1 MTQKPERQF
10 RFWQELKRRGV
21 PRVLAMYAATAFIAI
36 EASDII
42 FPRLGFPDWTV
53 TLMIVLLIVGFPLAF
68 VLSWVFDITPQ
79 GVVKTEPASAEKV
92 PAENREAHRRKLRL
106 SDAVITLLLIIVAV
120 LVYPRI
126 FNGGKHDLPRNPQGK
141 IAIAVMPFKNMTGDT
156 LYNLWQ
162 GGFQNLLIT
171 ALSNSGELSV
181 RQYET
186 MKGMFDESAGIN
198 YASLTPSM
206 SGELAQ
212 KLDASTVV
220 AGNMYKSGR
229 RIRITANIMNAG
241 NEEIYQS
248 YELEGNREDDFF
260 NLSDSLSM
268 LIKNFLEI
276 RNLQQKNVFD
286 LGKVFTRSTDAY
298 RLFLQ
303 AYNCH
308 SRLDYPC
315 AIDLY
320 NKAIQADTNFVSA
333 MVKLAYCYGDIQ
345 QAALS
350 KHWAYKAFD
359 RMDRLPPDMQLTVRI
374 VKASLDKNPNE
385 QVRYLKQ
392 FLQVHPYSM
401 TMWYSLGWVSFNL
414 EHWQESIEAFEQT
427 LELSKNL
434 AQGSWAWTYLLLGRA
449 YHFTDAH
456 KKEEKIYEEGL
467 ERWPVQKSLFL
478 YWQAV
483 CAVSRDD
490 AIKTGFYL
498 DKFQKMTEKKRWLE
512 ANRML
517 WKAGV
522 YDWAASYDSAESY
535 FREALEL
542 KPEESQAQFEL
553 ARFLIRRDINPD
565 EGMEMMAALL
575 EAYPNHPS
583 YLFTYGQGLFK
594 KGNYLE
600 ANKVLKNSWERSA
613 FYDHEIYI
621 LLMETEKLLSSR

>member
-1 MTQKPERQF
+1 MSKSKPG
-10 RFWQELKRRGV
+10 FWKELKRRGV
-21 PRVLAMYAATAFIAI
+21 PRVLAMYAATAFII
-36 EASDII
+36 MEAVDIML
-42 FPRLGFPDWTV
+42 PRLGLPDWTV
-53 TLMIVLLIVGFPLAF
+53 TFVIILLVIGLPVAF

-79 GVVKTEPASAEKV
+79 GVVKTEPVSAEMDS
-92 PAENREAHRRKLRL
+92 AENEEVRRRRLRL
-106 SDAVITLLLIIVAV
+106 SDVVITLLLIIVAV

-126 FNGGKHDLPRNPQGK
+126 FNGGKRSLPRDPQGK

-156 LYNLWQ
+156 LFNLWQ
-162 GGFQNLLIT
+162 GGLQNLLIT
-171 ALSNSGELSV
+171 ALSNSEELSV

-186 MKGMFDESAGIN
+186 IKGMFDESVGIN
-198 YASLTPSM
+198 YASLTPSRA
-206 SGELAQ
+206 GELAQ
-212 KLDASTVV
+212 KLDASTVI
-220 AGNMYKSGR
+220 AGNMHKSGS

-260 NLSDSLSM
+260 NLSDSLST
-268 LIKNFLEI
+268 LIRNFLEI
-276 RNLQQKNVFD
+276 RSLRQKNVFD
-286 LGKVFTRSTDAY
+286 LGNVYTRSIDAY
-298 RLFLQ
+298 KLFLQ

-308 SRLDYPC
+308 SSLDYPC

-359 RMDRLPPDMQLTVRI
+359 RIDRLPADMQLTVRI
-374 VKASLDKNPNE
+374 VKASVDKNPNE
-385 QVRYLKQ
+385 QLRYLKQ
-392 FLQVHPYSM
+392 FLEVHPYSM
-401 TMWYSLGWVSFNL
+401 TMSYTLGWVSFNL
-414 EHWQESIEAFEQT
+414 DLWQESIEAFEQT
-427 LELSKNL
+427 LKLSENL
-434 AQGSWAWTYLLLGRA
+434 AQSSWAWTYLLLGRA
-449 YHFTDAH
+449 YHFTNDH
-456 KKEEKIYEEGL
+456 KKEEKIYKEGL
-467 ERWPVQKSLFL
+467 EQWPGQKSLFL

-483 CAVSRDD
+483 CAVSRNDGL
-490 AIKTGFYL
+490 KTGIYL
-498 DKFQKMTEKKRWLE
+498 DKFQEMTEKQGWLE
-512 ANRML
+512 ANRVL

-522 YDWAASYDSAESY
+522 YDWGDSYDKAESY
-535 FREALEL
+535 FREALEM
-542 KPEESQAQFEL
+542 KPEESRIQYEL

-575 EAYPNHPS
+575 EAYPDHPS

-600 ANKVLKNSWERSA
+600 ANKVLKNSWELSA
-613 FYDHEIYI
+613 FYDNEIFI